1 MAEYGK
7 LFKKSYKNIYNYL
20 YENGN
25 TSFEESPF
33 NDVDAV
39 ILSCIAYIPFEEC
52 IPYNERFR
60 PSRLKDMLITY
71 LSHVNVDRI
80 GKSYPDFGIKHIF
93 LAMALLNST
102 RFQKSLVMGMKH
114 VDNYSSNIQLH
125 ALSLMLPNHQ
135 MAILFR
141 GTDNTIMGWKE
152 DFNMAFLE
160 YVPGQGLALEF
171 LQQQL
176 NKHKKIPYYVIGHSK
191 GGNYALYTAIYAP
204 KVAKDRLIKVYSVEG
219 LGVYQNVYESEERKE
234 ILDKIVHL
242 IPQEAVI
249 GRLLHHE
256 KPTYVV
262 KAHPEGGLFAQHD
275 VYNWEVKGKSFV
287 KGHLT
292 PSSDFVSGFMND
304 WIDKKLSDSTTVRA
318 LLDAIFEIV
327 EQNQYETAD
336 QMFDHGKDIF
346 VQLLSHPWPK
356 EQKKAITSALFSLI
370 DNARRHYIPYRK
382 EKNKY
387 LQKKKQNEQ

>member
-204 KVAKDRLIKVYSVEG
+204 KGAKDRLIKVYSVEG
-219 LGVYQNVYESEERKE
+219 LGVYQNVYESEERK
-234 ILDKIVHL
+234 
-242 IPQEAVI
+242 
-249 GRLLHHE
+249 
-256 KPTYVV
+256 
-262 KAHPEGGLFAQHD
+262 
-275 VYNWEVKGKSFV
+275 
-287 KGHLT
+287 
-292 PSSDFVSGFMND
+292 
-304 WIDKKLSDSTTVRA
+304 
-318 LLDAIFEIV
+318 
-327 EQNQYETAD
+327 YE
-336 QMFDHGKDIF
+336 
-346 VQLLSHPWPK
+346 
-356 EQKKAITSALFSLI
+356 
-370 DNARRHYIPYRK
+370 
-382 EKNKY
+382 
-387 LQKKKQNEQ
+387 